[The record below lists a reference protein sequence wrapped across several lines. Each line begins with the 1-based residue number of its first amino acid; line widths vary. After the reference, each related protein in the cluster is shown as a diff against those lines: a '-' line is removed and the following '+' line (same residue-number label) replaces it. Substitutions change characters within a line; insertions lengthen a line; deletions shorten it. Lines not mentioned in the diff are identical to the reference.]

1 MYPNSIYI
9 GLKRSPH
16 VGTLG
21 GSGLWGQSIYYLG
34 TCTLRVQPVHY
45 DAETSWIHCALH
57 AQSKDLPRTKHPCEG
72 PPRNVFNLINNKV

>member
-45 DAETSWIHCALH
+45 DAETSWIHCGHRVRTFLGLSIH
-57 AQSKDLPRTKHPCEG
+57 AKDPQGMCLT
-72 PPRNVFNLINNKV
+72 